1 MYLQILKKDIKRKV
15 TMNIILFLFVLLS
28 SMFISSS
35 VNNILT
41 IADATDEYLNKAGV
55 KDYLI
60 VTLEKEGSSIRE
72 NLEDNDYVES
82 FNIEDVLY
90 ITYKDILLN
99 GSVLDESDGTS
110 LIMSV
115 NQCGVFLFDE
125 KNEVIDAVKEKE
137 IWISAKTMNNN
148 NIKIGDSIKL
158 LCGNVY
164 YEFKV
169 AGSFKDAALG
179 AEMIGVTRYLINE
192 EDYNE
197 IATNN
202 TDNYYLNGSVA
213 YVDVKDN
220 ALFEKAISQK
230 DSTII
235 SLISKD
241 SLKMAYIMNMI
252 LAGVLIVVSICL
264 ILIALVVLKFTI
276 SFTITQEYREIGV
289 MKAIGISN
297 FKIRLLYLIKYFT
310 IAIIGTLIGFV
321 AGIPFGKLLLESVS
335 FSIILESK
343 GGILINILCSLM
355 VVLIVVL
362 FCIRCTRKINK
373 LSPVNAIRNGNFGE
387 RFKKKSIIKLE
398 KVPIKTTLFMALN
411 DVISSLKRYSIVAIA
426 FSLCLS
432 LQLILVN
439 SRNTL
444 LSDGLNKDF
453 GFVIN
458 DLYVLDISS
467 FLQLENI
474 YKSENATETVYEGL
488 EKMEQLLEENNIQ
501 AKCNYEMSC
510 FITLKY
516 KDNYSKSLIM
526 QGIGSSTNQYKYY
539 EGTPPQNDKE
549 IALTKITANRLGAN
563 IGDKIELLCSDGT
576 REYIVTALF
585 QCMGN
590 LGDGA
595 RVHESNQIKGND
607 MSGCLSIGINFDDE
621 PNENEIDERKNK
633 IKEIFNTDMVYT
645 PGEYLDSIVGVA
657 ASIKGM
663 EKIVMLVSVLILVF
677 VSVLMEYSFIAKERR
692 EIAIMKAIGF
702 KSKDIMKIHI
712 ARFVI
717 LIILAVLISLLLT
730 VPLTE
735 FTVGPIF
742 NMMGAS
748 YGIEYKIVALEVY
761 VIYPLIMALT
771 TIISV
776 GLTSIAIKRVKTT
789 EVAGAE

>member
-1 MYLQILKKDIKRKV
+1 MYLQILKRDIKRKV
-15 TMNIILFLFVLLS
+15 TMNVILFLFIVLS

-41 IADATDEYLNKAGV
+41 TADATDEYLNKAGV

-60 VTLEKEGSSIRE
+60 ATLEKGESSIRE

-82 FNIEDVLY
+82 FNIEEVLY

-115 NQCGVFLFDE
+115 DQCGIFLFNE
-125 KNEVIDAVKEKE
+125 KNEVIDAVKEKD

-179 AEMIGVTRYLINE
+179 AEMIGMTRYLINE

-197 IATNN
+197 IAINN

-241 SLKMAYIMNMI
+241 TLKMAYIMNMI
-252 LAGVLIVVSICL
+252 LSGVLIVVSICL

-373 LSPVNAIRNGNFGE
+373 LSPVNAIRNGNSGE
-387 RFKKKSIIKLE
+387 RFKRKSIVRLGKFSS
-398 KVPIKTTLFMALN
+398 KTIVFMAVN
-411 DVISSLKRYSIVAIA
+411 DVLSGIKRYSIVAVA

-432 LQLILVN
+432 LQLVLVN

-444 LSDGLNKDF
+444 LSDELNKDF
-453 GFVIN
+453 GFVLN
-458 DLYVLDISS
+458 DLYVLDAINN
-467 FLQLENI
+467 ENI
-474 YKSENATETVYEGL
+474 YKSENATDTVYEGIK
-488 EKMEQLLEENNIQ
+488 KMELLLAENEIK

-510 FITLKY
+510 SITLKY
-516 KDNYSKSLIM
+516 KDNFTKSLVM
-526 QGIGSSTNQYKYY
+526 QGIGSSTDQYKYY
-539 EGTPPQNDKE
+539 EGTPPHNDKE
-549 IALTKITANRLGAN
+549 IALTKITADRLGAD
-563 IGDKIELLCSDGT
+563 IGDKIQLVWSGET

-585 QCMGN
+585 QCMNN

-595 RVHESNQIKGND
+595 RIHESNQIKGED
-607 MSGCLSIGINFDDE
+607 VAGSLSIGIIFEDE
-621 PNENEIDERKNK
+621 PNEIELEKRKIK

-645 PGEYLDSIVGVA
+645 PGEYLNSIVGVA
-657 ASIKGM
+657 DSIRVI
-663 EKIVMLVSVLILVF
+663 ERIVMIVSILILAF
-677 VSVLMEYSFIAKERR
+677 VSVLMEYSFVIKERS
-692 EIAIMKAIGF
+692 EIAIMKAVGF

-712 ARFVI
+712 LRFSIIVFVSI
-717 LIILAVLISLLLT
+717 LISFMLT
-730 VPLTE
+730 IPITK

-748 YGIEYKIVALEVY
+748 YGIDYKIVPIEVFF
-761 VIYPLIMALT
+761 IYPVLMAAV
-771 TIISV
+771 TILSV
-776 GLTSIAIKRVKTT
+776 GITSIAIKRVKTT
-789 EVAGAE
+789 EATRVD

>member
-1 MYLQILKKDIKRKV
+1 MYLQILKRDIKRKV
-15 TMNIILFLFVLLS
+15 TMNVILFLFIVLS

-41 IADATDEYLNKAGV
+41 TADATDEYLNKAGV

-60 VTLEKEGSSIRE
+60 ATLEKGESSIRE

-82 FNIEDVLY
+82 FNIEEVLY

-115 NQCGVFLFDE
+115 DQCGIFLFNE
-125 KNEVIDAVKEKE
+125 KNEVIDAVKEKD

-179 AEMIGVTRYLINE
+179 AEMIGMTRYLINE

-197 IATNN
+197 IAINN

-220 ALFEKAISQK
+220 ALFEKEISQK

-241 SLKMAYIMNMI
+241 TLKMAYIMNMI
-252 LAGVLIVVSICL
+252 LSGVLIVVSICL

-387 RFKKKSIIKLE
+387 RFKRKSIVRLGKFSS
-398 KVPIKTTLFMALN
+398 KTTVFMAVN
-411 DVISSLKRYSIVAIA
+411 DVLSGIKRYSIVAVA

-432 LQLILVN
+432 LQLVLVN

-444 LSDGLNKDF
+444 LSDELNKDF
-453 GFVIN
+453 GFVLN
-458 DLYVLDISS
+458 DLYVLDAINN
-467 FLQLENI
+467 ENI
-474 YKSENATETVYEGL
+474 YKSENATDTVYEGIK
-488 EKMEQLLEENNIQ
+488 KMELLLAENEIK

-510 FITLKY
+510 YITLKY
-516 KDNYSKSLIM
+516 KYNFTKSLVM
-526 QGIGSSTNQYKYY
+526 QGIGSSTDQYKYY
-539 EGTPPQNDKE
+539 EGTPPHNDKE
-549 IALTKITANRLGAN
+549 IALTKITADRLGAD
-563 IGDKIELLCSDGT
+563 IGDKIQLVWSDGT

-585 QCMGN
+585 QCMNN

-595 RVHESNQIKGND
+595 RIHESNQIKGED
-607 MSGCLSIGINFDDE
+607 VAGSLSIGIIFEDE
-621 PNENEIDERKNK
+621 PNEIELEKRKIK

-645 PGEYLDSIVGVA
+645 PGEYLNSIVGVA
-657 ASIKGM
+657 DSIRVI
-663 EKIVMLVSVLILVF
+663 ERIVMIVSILILAF
-677 VSVLMEYSFIAKERR
+677 VSVLMEYSFVIKERS
-692 EIAIMKAIGF
+692 EIAIMKAVGF

-712 ARFVI
+712 LRFSIIVFVSI
-717 LIILAVLISLLLT
+717 LISFMLT
-730 VPLTE
+730 IPITK

-748 YGIEYKIVALEVY
+748 YGIDYKIVPIEVFL
-761 VIYPLIMALT
+761 IYPVLMAAV
-771 TIISV
+771 TILSV
-776 GLTSIAIKRVKTT
+776 GITSIAIKRVKTT
-789 EVAGAE
+789 EATRVD

>member
-1 MYLQILKKDIKRKV
+1 MYLQILKRDIKRKV
-15 TMNIILFLFVLLS
+15 TMNVILFLFIVLS

-41 IADATDEYLNKAGV
+41 TADATDEYLNKAGV

-60 VTLEKEGSSIRE
+60 ATLEKGESSIRE

-82 FNIEDVLY
+82 FNIEEVLY

-115 NQCGVFLFDE
+115 DQCGIFLFNE
-125 KNEVIDAVKEKE
+125 KNEVIDAVKEKD

-179 AEMIGVTRYLINE
+179 AEMIGMTRYLINE

-197 IATNN
+197 IAINN

-220 ALFEKAISQK
+220 ALFEKEISQK

-241 SLKMAYIMNMI
+241 TLKMAYIMNMI
-252 LAGVLIVVSICL
+252 LSGVLIVVSICL

-387 RFKKKSIIKLE
+387 RFKRKSIVRLGKFSS
-398 KVPIKTTLFMALN
+398 KTTVFMAVN
-411 DVISSLKRYSIVAIA
+411 DVLSGIKRYSIVAVA

-432 LQLILVN
+432 LQLVLVN

-444 LSDGLNKDF
+444 LSDELNKDF
-453 GFVIN
+453 GFVLN
-458 DLYVLDISS
+458 DLYVLDAINN
-467 FLQLENI
+467 ENI
-474 YKSENATETVYEGL
+474 YKSENATDTVYEGIK
-488 EKMEQLLEENNIQ
+488 KMELLLAENEIK

-510 FITLKY
+510 YITLKY
-516 KDNYSKSLIM
+516 KYNFTKSLVM
-526 QGIGSSTNQYKYY
+526 QGIGSSTDQYKYY
-539 EGTPPQNDKE
+539 EGTPPHNDKE
-549 IALTKITANRLGAN
+549 IALTKITADRLGAD
-563 IGDKIELLCSDGT
+563 IGDKIQLVWSGGT

-585 QCMGN
+585 QCMNN

-595 RVHESNQIKGND
+595 RIHESNQIKGED
-607 MSGCLSIGINFDDE
+607 VAGSLSIGIIFEDE
-621 PNENEIDERKNK
+621 PNEIELEKRKIK

-645 PGEYLDSIVGVA
+645 PGEYLNSIVGVA
-657 ASIKGM
+657 DSIRVI
-663 EKIVMLVSVLILVF
+663 ERIVMIVSILILAF
-677 VSVLMEYSFIAKERR
+677 VSVLMEYSFVIKERS
-692 EIAIMKAIGF
+692 EIAIMKAVGF

-712 ARFVI
+712 LRFSIIVFVSI
-717 LIILAVLISLLLT
+717 LISFMLT
-730 VPLTE
+730 IPITK

-748 YGIEYKIVALEVY
+748 YGIDYKIVPIEVFL
-761 VIYPLIMALT
+761 IYPVLMAAV
-771 TIISV
+771 TILSV
-776 GLTSIAIKRVKTT
+776 GITSIAIKRVKTT
-789 EVAGAE
+789 EATRVD

>member
-1 MYLQILKKDIKRKV
+1 MYLQILKRDIKRKV
-15 TMNIILFLFVLLS
+15 TMNVILFLFIVLS

-41 IADATDEYLNKAGV
+41 TADATDEYLNKAGV

-60 VTLEKEGSSIRE
+60 ATLEKGESSIRE

-82 FNIEDVLY
+82 FNIEEVLY

-99 GSVLDESDGTS
+99 GSVLEESDGTS
-110 LIMSV
+110 LIMSAD
-115 NQCGVFLFDE
+115 QCGIFLFNE
-125 KNEVIDAVKEKE
+125 KNEVIDAVKEKD

-179 AEMIGVTRYLINE
+179 AEMIGMTRYLINE

-213 YVDVKDN
+213 YVDAKDN
-220 ALFEKAISQK
+220 ALFEKEISQK

-241 SLKMAYIMNMI
+241 TLKMAYIMNMI
-252 LAGVLIVVSICL
+252 LSGVLIVVSICL

-373 LSPVNAIRNGNFGE
+373 LSPVNAIRNGSFGE
-387 RFKKKSIIKLE
+387 RFKRKSIVRLGKFSS
-398 KVPIKTTLFMALN
+398 KTTVFIAVN
-411 DVISSLKRYSIVAIA
+411 DVLSGIKRYSIVAVA

-432 LQLILVN
+432 LQLVLVN

-444 LSDGLNKDF
+444 LSDELNKDF
-453 GFVIN
+453 GFVLN
-458 DLYVLDISS
+458 DLYVLDAINN
-467 FLQLENI
+467 ENI
-474 YKSENATETVYEGL
+474 YKSENATDTVYEGIK
-488 EKMEQLLEENNIQ
+488 KMELLLAENEIK

-510 FITLKY
+510 SITLKY
-516 KDNYSKSLIM
+516 KDNFTKSLVM
-526 QGIGSSTNQYKYY
+526 QGIGSSTDQYKYY
-539 EGTPPQNDKE
+539 EGTPPHNDKE
-549 IALTKITANRLGAN
+549 IALTKITADRLGAD
-563 IGDKIELLCSDGT
+563 IGDKIQLVWSGGT

-585 QCMGN
+585 QCMNN

-595 RVHESNQIKGND
+595 RIHESNQIKGED
-607 MSGCLSIGINFDDE
+607 VAGSLSIGIIFEDE
-621 PNENEIDERKNK
+621 PNEIELEKRKIK

-645 PGEYLDSIVGVA
+645 PGEYLNSIVGVA
-657 ASIKGM
+657 DSIRVI
-663 EKIVMLVSVLILVF
+663 ERIVMIVSILILAF
-677 VSVLMEYSFIAKERR
+677 VSVLMEYSFVIKERS
-692 EIAIMKAIGF
+692 EIAIMKAVGL

-712 ARFVI
+712 LRFSIIVFVSI
-717 LIILAVLISLLLT
+717 LISFMLT
-730 VPLTE
+730 IPITK

-748 YGIEYKIVALEVY
+748 YGIDYKIVPIEVFL
-761 VIYPLIMALT
+761 IYPVLMAAV
-771 TIISV
+771 TILSV
-776 GLTSIAIKRVKTT
+776 GITSIAIKRVKTT
-789 EVAGAE
+789 EATRVD

>member
-1 MYLQILKKDIKRKV
+1 
-15 TMNIILFLFVLLS
+15 MNVILFLFIVLS

-41 IADATDEYLNKAGV
+41 TADATDEYLNKAGV

-60 VTLEKEGSSIRE
+60 ATLEKGESTIE
-72 NLEDNDYVES
+72 TNLKESDFVVDY
-82 FNIEDVLY
+82 NIEDVLY
-90 ITYKDILLN
+90 VTYKNILFN
-99 GSVLDESDGTS
+99 GAVLEESDGAS

-115 NQCGVFLFDE
+115 DQCGIFLFNE
-125 KNEVIDAVKEKE
+125 KNEVIDAVKEKD

-179 AEMIGVTRYLINE
+179 AEMIGMTRYLINE

-241 SLKMAYIMNMI
+241 TLKMAYIMNMI
-252 LAGVLIVVSICL
+252 LSGVLIVVSICL

-387 RFKKKSIIKLE
+387 RFKRKSIVRLGKFSS
-398 KVPIKTTLFMALN
+398 KTTVFMAVN
-411 DVISSLKRYSIVAIA
+411 DVLSGIKRYSIVAVA

-432 LQLILVN
+432 LQLVLVN

-444 LSDGLNKDF
+444 LSDELNKDF
-453 GFVIN
+453 GFVLN
-458 DLYVLDISS
+458 DLYVLDAINN
-467 FLQLENI
+467 ENI
-474 YKSENATETVYEGL
+474 YKSENATDTVYEGIK
-488 EKMEQLLEENNIQ
+488 KMELLLAENDIK

-510 FITLKY
+510 SVTLKY
-516 KDNYSKSLIM
+516 KDNFTKSLVM

-549 IALTKITANRLGAN
+549 IALTKITADKLGAD
-563 IGDKIELLCSDGT
+563 IGDKIQLVWSGGM

-585 QCMGN
+585 QCMNN

-595 RVHESNQIKGND
+595 RIHESNQIKGED
-607 MSGCLSIGINFDDE
+607 VAGSLSIGIIFEDE
-621 PNENEIDERKNK
+621 PNEIELEKRKIK

-645 PGEYLDSIVGVA
+645 PGEYLNSIVGVA
-657 ASIKGM
+657 DSLKGI

-702 KSKDIMKIHI
+702 KSKDIMKIHV

-717 LIILAVLISLLLT
+717 VIILAVLISLLLT

-748 YGIEYKIVALEVY
+748 YGIEYKIVPLEVF

>member
-1 MYLQILKKDIKRKV
+1 MYLQILKRDIKRKV
-15 TMNIILFLFVLLS
+15 TMNVILFLFIVLS

-41 IADATDEYLNKAGV
+41 TADATDEYLNKAGV

-60 VTLEKEGSSIRE
+60 ATLEKGESTIE
-72 NLEDNDYVES
+72 TNLKESDFVVDY
-82 FNIEDVLY
+82 NIEDVLY
-90 ITYKDILLN
+90 VTYKNILFN
-99 GSVLDESDGTS
+99 GAVLEESDGTS

-115 NQCGVFLFDE
+115 DQCGIFLFNE
-125 KNEVIDAVKEKE
+125 KNEVIDAVKEKD

-179 AEMIGVTRYLINE
+179 AEMIGMTRYLIND

-241 SLKMAYIMNMI
+241 TLKMAYIMNMI
-252 LAGVLIVVSICL
+252 LSGVLIVVSICL

-387 RFKKKSIIKLE
+387 RFKRKSIVRLGKFSS
-398 KVPIKTTLFMALN
+398 KTTVFMAVN
-411 DVISSLKRYSIVAIA
+411 DVLSGIKRYSIVAVA

-432 LQLILVN
+432 LQLVLVN

-444 LSDGLNKDF
+444 LSDELNKDF
-453 GFVIN
+453 GFVLN
-458 DLYVLDISS
+458 DLYVLDAINN
-467 FLQLENI
+467 ENI
-474 YKSENATETVYEGL
+474 YKSENATDTVYEGIK
-488 EKMEQLLEENNIQ
+488 KMELLLAENDIK

-510 FITLKY
+510 SVTLKY
-516 KDNYSKSLIM
+516 KDNFTKSLVM
-526 QGIGSSTNQYKYY
+526 QGIGSSTDQYKYY

-549 IALTKITANRLGAN
+549 IALTKITADKLGAD
-563 IGDKIELLCSDGT
+563 IGDKIQLVWSGGM

-585 QCMGN
+585 QCMNN

-595 RVHESNQIKGND
+595 RIHESNQIKGED
-607 MSGCLSIGINFDDE
+607 VAGSLSIGIIFEDE
-621 PNENEIDERKNK
+621 PNEIELEKRKIK

-645 PGEYLDSIVGVA
+645 PGEYLNSIVGVA
-657 ASIKGM
+657 DSIKVI
-663 EKIVMLVSVLILVF
+663 ERIVMIVSILILIF
-677 VSVLMEYSFIAKERR
+677 VSVLMEYSFVIKEKS

-702 KSKDIMKIHI
+702 KSKDIMKIHV

-717 LIILAVLISLLLT
+717 VIILAVLISLLLT

-748 YGIEYKIVALEVY
+748 YGIEYKIVPLEVF

>member
-1 MYLQILKKDIKRKV
+1 MYLQILKRDIKRKV
-15 TMNIILFLFVLLS
+15 TMNVILFLFIVLS

-41 IADATDEYLNKAGV
+41 TADATDEYLNKAGV

-60 VTLEKEGSSIRE
+60 ATLEKGESTIE
-72 NLEDNDYVES
+72 TNLKESDFVVDY
-82 FNIEDVLY
+82 NIEDVLY
-90 ITYKDILLN
+90 VTYKNILFN
-99 GSVLDESDGTS
+99 GAVLEESDGAS

-115 NQCGVFLFDE
+115 DQCGIFLFNE
-125 KNEVIDAVKEKE
+125 KNEVIDAVKEKD

-179 AEMIGVTRYLINE
+179 AEMIGMTRYLINE
-192 EDYNE
+192 DDYNE

-241 SLKMAYIMNMI
+241 TLKMAYIMNMI
-252 LAGVLIVVSICL
+252 LSGVLIVVSICL

-387 RFKKKSIIKLE
+387 RFKRKSIVRLGKFSS
-398 KVPIKTTLFMALN
+398 KTTVFMAVN
-411 DVISSLKRYSIVAIA
+411 DVLSGIKRYSIVAVA

-432 LQLILVN
+432 LQLVLVN

-444 LSDGLNKDF
+444 LSDELNKDF
-453 GFVIN
+453 GFVLN
-458 DLYVLDISS
+458 DLYVLDAINN
-467 FLQLENI
+467 ENI
-474 YKSENATETVYEGL
+474 YMSENATDTVYEGIK
-488 EKMEQLLEENNIQ
+488 KMELLLAENDIK

-510 FITLKY
+510 SVTLKY
-516 KDNYSKSLIM
+516 KDNFTKSLVM

-549 IALTKITANRLGAN
+549 IALTKITADKLGAD
-563 IGDKIELLCSDGT
+563 IGDKIQLVWSGGM

-585 QCMGN
+585 QCMNN

-595 RVHESNQIKGND
+595 RIHESNQIKGED
-607 MSGCLSIGINFDDE
+607 VAGSLSIGIIFEDE
-621 PNENEIDERKNK
+621 PNEIELEKRKIK

-645 PGEYLDSIVGVA
+645 PGEYLNSIVGVA
-657 ASIKGM
+657 DSIKVI
-663 EKIVMLVSVLILVF
+663 ERIVMIVSILILIF

-702 KSKDIMKIHI
+702 KSKDIMKIHV

-717 LIILAVLISLLLT
+717 VIILAVLISLLLT

-748 YGIEYKIVALEVY
+748 YGIEYKIVPLEVF

>member
-1 MYLQILKKDIKRKV
+1 MYLQILKRDIKRKV
-15 TMNIILFLFVLLS
+15 TMNVILFLFIVLS

-41 IADATDEYLNKAGV
+41 TADATDEYLNKAGV

-60 VTLEKEGSSIRE
+60 ATLEKGESTIE
-72 NLEDNDYVES
+72 TNLKESDFVVDY
-82 FNIEDVLY
+82 NIEDVLY
-90 ITYKDILLN
+90 VTYKNILFN
-99 GSVLDESDGTS
+99 GAVLEESDGTS

-115 NQCGVFLFDE
+115 DQCGIFLFNE
-125 KNEVIDAVKEKE
+125 KNEVIDAVKEKD

-158 LCGNVY
+158 LCGNIY

-179 AEMIGVTRYLINE
+179 AEMIGMTRYLINE

-220 ALFEKAISQK
+220 ALFEKEISQK

-241 SLKMAYIMNMI
+241 TLKMAYIMNMI
-252 LAGVLIVVSICL
+252 LSGVLIVVSICL

-387 RFKKKSIIKLE
+387 RFKRKSIVRLGKFSS
-398 KVPIKTTLFMALN
+398 KTTVFMAVN
-411 DVISSLKRYSIVAIA
+411 DVLSGIKRYSIVAVA

-432 LQLILVN
+432 LQLVLVN

-444 LSDGLNKDF
+444 LSDELNKDF
-453 GFVIN
+453 GFVLN
-458 DLYVLDISS
+458 DLYVLDAINN
-467 FLQLENI
+467 ENI
-474 YKSENATETVYEGL
+474 YMSENATDTVYEGIK
-488 EKMEQLLEENNIQ
+488 KMELLLAENDIK

-510 FITLKY
+510 SVTLKY
-516 KDNYSKSLIM
+516 KDNFTKSLVM
-526 QGIGSSTNQYKYY
+526 QGIGSSTDQYKYY

-549 IALTKITANRLGAN
+549 IALTKITADKLGAD
-563 IGDKIELLCSDGT
+563 IGDKIQLVWSGGM

-585 QCMGN
+585 QCMNN

-595 RVHESNQIKGND
+595 RIHESNQIKGED
-607 MSGCLSIGINFDDE
+607 VAGSLSIGIIFEDE
-621 PNENEIDERKNK
+621 PNEIELEKRKIK

-645 PGEYLDSIVGVA
+645 PGEYLNSIVGVA
-657 ASIKGM
+657 DSIKVI
-663 EKIVMLVSVLILVF
+663 ERIVMIVSILILIF
-677 VSVLMEYSFIAKERR
+677 VSVLMEYSFVIKEKS

-702 KSKDIMKIHI
+702 KSKDIMKIHV

-717 LIILAVLISLLLT
+717 VIILAVLISLLLT
-730 VPLTE
+730 VPLTK

-748 YGIEYKIVALEVY
+748 YGIEYKIVPLEVF
-761 VIYPLIMALT
+761 VIYPLIMELT

>member
-1 MYLQILKKDIKRKV
+1 MYLQILKRDIKRKV
-15 TMNIILFLFVLLS
+15 TMNVILFLFIVLS

-41 IADATDEYLNKAGV
+41 TADATDEYLNKAGV

-60 VTLEKEGSSIRE
+60 ATLEKGESSIRE

-82 FNIEDVLY
+82 FNIEEVLY

-115 NQCGVFLFDE
+115 DQCGIFLFNE
-125 KNEVIDAVKEKE
+125 KNEVIDAVKEKD

-179 AEMIGVTRYLINE
+179 AEMIGMTRYLINE

-220 ALFEKAISQK
+220 ALFEKEISQK

-241 SLKMAYIMNMI
+241 TLKMAYIMNMI
-252 LAGVLIVVSICL
+252 LSGVLIVVSICL

-387 RFKKKSIIKLE
+387 RFKRKSIVRLGKFSS
-398 KVPIKTTLFMALN
+398 KTTVFMAVN
-411 DVISSLKRYSIVAIA
+411 DVLSGIKRYSIVAVA

-432 LQLILVN
+432 LQLVLVN

-444 LSDGLNKDF
+444 LSDELNKDF
-453 GFVIN
+453 GFVLN
-458 DLYVLDISS
+458 DLYVLDAINN
-467 FLQLENI
+467 ENI
-474 YKSENATETVYEGL
+474 YKSENATDTVYEGIK
-488 EKMEQLLEENNIQ
+488 KMELLLAENEIK

-510 FITLKY
+510 SITLKY
-516 KDNYSKSLIM
+516 KDNFTKSLVM
-526 QGIGSSTNQYKYY
+526 QGIGSSTDQYKYY
-539 EGTPPQNDKE
+539 EGTPPHNDKE
-549 IALTKITANRLGAN
+549 IALTKITADRLGAD
-563 IGDKIELLCSDGT
+563 IGDKIQLVWSDGT

-585 QCMGN
+585 QCMNN

-595 RVHESNQIKGND
+595 RIHESNQIKGED
-607 MSGCLSIGINFDDE
+607 VAGSLSIGIIFEDE
-621 PNENEIDERKNK
+621 PNEIELEKRKIK

-645 PGEYLDSIVGVA
+645 PGEYLNSIVGVA
-657 ASIKGM
+657 DSIRVI
-663 EKIVMLVSVLILVF
+663 ERIVMIVSILILAF
-677 VSVLMEYSFIAKERR
+677 VSVLMEYSFVIKERS
-692 EIAIMKAIGF
+692 EIAIMKAVGF

-712 ARFVI
+712 LRFSIIVFVSI
-717 LIILAVLISLLLT
+717 LISFMLT
-730 VPLTE
+730 IPITK

-748 YGIEYKIVALEVY
+748 YGIDYKIVPIEVFL
-761 VIYPLIMALT
+761 IYPVLMAAV
-771 TIISV
+771 TILSV
-776 GLTSIAIKRVKTT
+776 GITSIAIKRVKTT
-789 EVAGAE
+789 EATRVD

>member
-1 MYLQILKKDIKRKV
+1 MYLQILKRDIKRKV
-15 TMNIILFLFVLLS
+15 TMNVILFLFIVLS

-41 IADATDEYLNKAGV
+41 TADATDEYLNKAGV

-60 VTLEKEGSSIRE
+60 ATLEKGESTIE
-72 NLEDNDYVES
+72 TNLKESDFVVDY
-82 FNIEDVLY
+82 NIEDVLY
-90 ITYKDILLN
+90 VTYKNILFN
-99 GSVLDESDGTS
+99 GAVLEESDGTS

-115 NQCGVFLFDE
+115 DQCGIFLFNE
-125 KNEVIDAVKEKE
+125 KNEVIDAVKEKD

-179 AEMIGVTRYLINE
+179 AEMIGMTRYLINE

-241 SLKMAYIMNMI
+241 TLKMAYIMNMI
-252 LAGVLIVVSICL
+252 LSGVLIVVSICL

-387 RFKKKSIIKLE
+387 RFKRKSIVRLGE
-398 KVPIKTTLFMALN
+398 FSSKTIVFMAVN
-411 DVISSLKRYSIVAIA
+411 DVLSGIKRYSIVAVA

-432 LQLILVN
+432 LQLVLVN

-444 LSDGLNKDF
+444 LSDELNKDF
-453 GFVIN
+453 GFVLN
-458 DLYVLDISS
+458 DLYVLDAINN
-467 FLQLENI
+467 ENI
-474 YKSENATETVYEGL
+474 YKSENATDTVYEGIK
-488 EKMEQLLEENNIQ
+488 KMELLLAENEIK

-510 FITLKY
+510 SITLKY
-516 KDNYSKSLIM
+516 KDNFTKSLVM
-526 QGIGSSTNQYKYY
+526 QGIGSSTDQYKYY
-539 EGTPPQNDKE
+539 EGTPPHNDKE
-549 IALTKITANRLGAN
+549 IALTKITADRLGAD
-563 IGDKIELLCSDGT
+563 IGDKIQLVWSDGT

-585 QCMGN
+585 QCMNN

-595 RVHESNQIKGND
+595 RIHESNQIKGED
-607 MSGCLSIGINFDDE
+607 VAGSLSIGIIFEDE
-621 PNENEIDERKNK
+621 PNEIELEKRKIK

-645 PGEYLDSIVGVA
+645 PGEYLNSIVGVA
-657 ASIKGM
+657 DSIRVI
-663 EKIVMLVSVLILVF
+663 ERIVMIVSILILAF
-677 VSVLMEYSFIAKERR
+677 VSVLMEYSFVIKERS
-692 EIAIMKAIGF
+692 EIAIMKAVGF

-712 ARFVI
+712 LRFSIIVFVSI
-717 LIILAVLISLLLT
+717 LISFMLT
-730 VPLTE
+730 IPITK

-748 YGIEYKIVALEVY
+748 YGIDYKIVPIEVFL
-761 VIYPLIMALT
+761 IYPVLMAAV
-771 TIISV
+771 TILSV
-776 GLTSIAIKRVKTT
+776 GITSIAIKRVKTT
-789 EVAGAE
+789 EATRVD